1 VANEESPA
9 TPNGDGAERHLWI
22 VFTNSE
28 PGRDDE
34 FNAWYDEHH
43 VKEIVAVPG
52 FVWGQRLALHPDQ
65 RPGQAPP
72 PWRYAVLYES
82 VGDLPGIHRDLKDAS
97 PGFVKSGALSPDSV
111 AWVFSYRGERTERPS
126 GDVLRAAGAEG

>member
-1 VANEESPA
+1 MPNE
-9 TPNGDGAERHLWI
+9 TGDQRNLWI

-43 VKEIVAVPG
+43 VPEILTVPG
-52 FVWGQRLALHPDQ
+52 FAWGQRLQLHPDQ

-72 PWRYAVLYES
+72 PWKYAVLYES
-82 VGDLPGIHRDLKDAS
+82 VGDIPTIHRDLKQAS
-97 PGFVKSGALSPDSV
+97 PGFVKTDALSKDSV
-111 AWVFSYRGERTERPS
+111 AWVFSYHGERIERKP
-126 GDVLRAAGAEG
+126 D

>member
-1 VANEESPA
+1 MANDESGTTA
-9 TPNGDGAERHLWI
+9 SGNSDERHLWI

-34 FNAWYDEHH
+34 FNAWYDQHH
-43 VKEIVAVPG
+43 VKEILSVPG
-52 FVWGQRLALHPDQ
+52 LLSGQRLVLHPDQ

-82 VGDLPGIHRDLKDAS
+82 VGDLPAIHSDLKEAS
-97 PGFVKSGALSPDSV
+97 PGFVKSDALSKDSV
-111 AWVFSYRGERTERPS
+111 AWVFSYLGERIEQPA
-126 GDVLRAAGAEG
+126 D